1 MNMMQLDVFLKNDLT
16 IKSIVRVIAVLW
28 LKNDLTVKSID
39 RVIAVL
45 WLKNDLTVKSIDRV
59 IAVFVIKEWSDRFNC
74 NMLLC
79 TV

>member
-1 MNMMQLDVFLKNDLT
+1 MNMMQLDVF
-16 IKSIVRVIAVLW
+16 

-59 IAVFVIKEWSDRFNC
+59 IVVFVIKEWSDR
-74 NMLLC
+74 
-79 TV
+79 

>member
-1 MNMMQLDVFLKNDLT
+1 MNMMQLDVF
-16 IKSIVRVIAVLW
+16 